1 MFENLQE
8 KLQRAFKTLRGQA
21 TLTEENID
29 EALREIR
36 LALLEA
42 DVNFKVVKQ
51 LIDQIRVKAVGQ
63 DVLTALSPGE
73 QVIKIVRDELVE
85 ILGRDTARM
94 KFASQPPTVILMA
107 GLQGSGKTTT
117 SGKLANWLK
126 NGGHRPLLVSVDVY
140 RPAAREQLKVVAQA
154 VKANIYEGEVGEATP
169 GPRDPRAKEARREAI
184 NTGSDVLIVD
194 TAGRLHIDDQLM
206 DEMQLL
212 KRLLNPQ
219 EILFV
224 ADAMTGQDAVNSADE
239 FHKKL
244 SLTGVVLTKM
254 DGDARGGAALSIR
267 QVTGQPI
274 KFIGVGEKYDA
285 LEPFHPDR
293 IVSRI
298 LGMGDIL
305 SLIERAE
312 SQIDK
317 KKAQEMATK
326 ALTGDGF
333 SLEDFRDQLRQ
344 VKKMGSMK
352 SLLGM
357 LPSIGPFS
365 GLQKAADNV
374 DEGQI
379 NRVEAIIN
387 SMTTHERNHHE
398 VINGSR
404 RKRIARGSGTTVQ
417 EVNNLLRQY
426 AQMKKMFKQMGKTVA
441 PRTGLFHQLQ
451 GQPAHGVAGIDFH
464 HRLEPA
470 IALGCAI
477 DEGVDANRPDIAGAL
492 QFRFEQRKDVAI
504 EALEAAR
511 NVRRFAEQRG
521 YVRRY
526 AAAVVGR
533 RPVGPELSLA
543 VIDQAG
549 VAAELQVARP
559 HLQLDGEIQRAL
571 QPGFDDHLSA
581 ILQGTGQ
588 PLLLC
593 RQHL

>member
-8 KLQRAFKTLRGQA
+8 ILQRAFKTLRGQA
-21 TLTEENID
+21 KLTEENID

-51 LIDQIRVKAVGQ
+51 LIDQIRAKAVGQ
-63 DVLTALSPGE
+63 EVMTALSPGE

-85 ILGRDTARM
+85 ILGKDTARV
-94 KFASQPPTVILMA
+94 KFASQPPTVVLMA

-117 SGKLANWLK
+117 SGKLAHWLK
-126 NGGHRPLLVSVDVY
+126 QGGHRPLLVSVDVY
-140 RPAAREQLKVVAQA
+140 RPAAREQLKIVAQA
-154 VKANIYEGEVGEATP
+154 VKAQIYEGHVAPDALVRGAIEEARADESVRPMGTADVE
-169 GPRDPRAKEARREAI
+169 RLAKEARREAVVS
-184 NTGSDVLIVD
+184 GCDVLIVD
-194 TAGRLHIDDQLM
+194 TAGRLHIDEQLM
-206 DEMQLL
+206 DEMQSL
-212 KRLLNPQ
+212 KKLLNPS

-312 SQIDK
+312 QQIDK
-317 KKAQEMATK
+317 KKAAEMASK
-326 ALTGDGF
+326 VLTGDGF
-333 SLEDFRDQLRQ
+333 SLEDFRDQLRH
-344 VKKMGSMK
+344 VKKMGSIK
-352 SLLGM
+352 SLMGM
-357 LPSIGPFS
+357 MPSIGPFS

-387 SMTTHERNHHE
+387 SMTAYERNHHE

-404 RKRIARGSGTTVQ
+404 RKRIARGSGTSVQ

-426 AQMKKMFKQMGKTVA
+426 AQMKKMFKQMGKA
-441 PRTGLFHQLQ
+441 SFARRL
-451 GQPAHGVAGIDFH
+451 AGMK
-464 HRLEPA
+464 L
-470 IALGCAI
+470 
-477 DEGVDANRPDIAGAL
+477 
-492 QFRFEQRKDVAI
+492 
-504 EALEAAR
+504 
-511 NVRRFAEQRG
+511 
-521 YVRRY
+521 
-526 AAAVVGR
+526 
-533 RPVGPELSLA
+533 
-543 VIDQAG
+543 
-549 VAAELQVARP
+549 
-559 HLQLDGEIQRAL
+559 
-571 QPGFDDHLSA
+571 PGM
-581 ILQGTGQ
+581 
-588 PLLLC
+588 
-593 RQHL
+593 

>member
-1 MFENLQE
+1 MFENLSE

-21 TLTEENID
+21 VLNEENMQ

-51 LIDQIRVKAVGQ
+51 LIDHIQEKAVGQ
-63 DVLTALSPGE
+63 KVATAFSPGE
-73 QVIKIVRDELVE
+73 QVIKILRDELIE
-85 ILGRDTARM
+85 TLGRDTARL
-94 KFASQPPTVILMA
+94 KFASQPPTVVLMA

-126 NGGHRPLLVSVDVY
+126 TGGHRPLLVSVDVY
-140 RPAAREQLKVVAQA
+140 RPAAREQLKVVAA
-154 VKANIYEGEVGEATP
+154 AIKANLYEGEVGEAGVEANTATVE
-169 GPRDPRAKEARREAI
+169 RLAKEARREAI
-184 NTGSDVLIVD
+184 NTGCDVLIVD

-206 DEMQLL
+206 EEMQSL

-312 SQIDK
+312 QQIDK
-317 KKAQEMATK
+317 KKAEEMATK

-352 SLLGM
+352 SLIGM

-374 DEGQI
+374 DEKQI
-379 NRVEAIIN
+379 NRVEAIIS
-387 SMTTHERNHHE
+387 SMTMHERNHHE

-404 RKRIARGSGTTVQ
+404 RKRIARGSGTSIQ

-426 AQMKKMFKQMGKTVA
+426 AQMKKMFKQMGKPSFA
-441 PRTGLFHQLQ
+441 RRM
-451 GQPAHGVAGIDFH
+451 AGMK
-464 HRLEPA
+464 L
-470 IALGCAI
+470 
-477 DEGVDANRPDIAGAL
+477 
-492 QFRFEQRKDVAI
+492 
-504 EALEAAR
+504 
-511 NVRRFAEQRG
+511 
-521 YVRRY
+521 
-526 AAAVVGR
+526 
-533 RPVGPELSLA
+533 
-543 VIDQAG
+543 
-549 VAAELQVARP
+549 
-559 HLQLDGEIQRAL
+559 
-571 QPGFDDHLSA
+571 PGM
-581 ILQGTGQ
+581 
-588 PLLLC
+588 
-593 RQHL
+593 

>member
-8 KLQRAFKTLRGQA
+8 KLQRAFKSLRGQA
-21 TLTEENID
+21 KLTEENID

-51 LIDQIRVKAVGQ
+51 LIDQIRAKAVGQ
-63 DVLTALSPGE
+63 EVMTALSPGE
-73 QVIKIVRDELVE
+73 QVIKIVRDELVDV
-85 ILGRDTARM
+85 LGKDTARL

-117 SGKLANWLK
+117 SGKLAHWLK
-126 NGGHRPLLVSVDVY
+126 QGGHRPLLVSVDVY
-140 RPAAREQLKVVAQA
+140 RPAAREQLKVVAQS
-154 VKANIYEGEVGEATP
+154 VKANIYEGQVTEANTATVE
-169 GPRDPRAKEARREAI
+169 RLVKEARREAVV
-184 NTGSDVLIVD
+184 TGCDALIVD

-206 DEMQLL
+206 DEMQSLKKLL
-212 KRLLNPQ
+212 APS

-244 SLTGVVLTKM
+244 TLTGVVLTKM

-312 SQIDK
+312 QQIDK
-317 KKAQEMATK
+317 KKAAEMATR

-333 SLEDFRDQLRQ
+333 SLEDFRDQLRH
-344 VKKMGSMK
+344 VKKMGSIK
-352 SLLGM
+352 SLMGM
-357 LPSIGPFS
+357 MPSIGPFS
-365 GLQKAADNV
+365 GLQKAADKV
-374 DEGQI
+374 DEKQI

-387 SMTTHERNHHE
+387 SMTAYERNHHE
-398 VINGSR
+398 SINGSR
-404 RKRIARGSGTTVQ
+404 RKRIARGSGTTIQ

-426 AQMKKMFKQMGKTVA
+426 AQMKKMFKQMGKPSFA
-441 PRTGLFHQLQ
+441 RRM
-451 GQPAHGVAGIDFH
+451 AGMK
-464 HRLEPA
+464 L
-470 IALGCAI
+470 
-477 DEGVDANRPDIAGAL
+477 
-492 QFRFEQRKDVAI
+492 
-504 EALEAAR
+504 
-511 NVRRFAEQRG
+511 
-521 YVRRY
+521 
-526 AAAVVGR
+526 
-533 RPVGPELSLA
+533 
-543 VIDQAG
+543 
-549 VAAELQVARP
+549 
-559 HLQLDGEIQRAL
+559 
-571 QPGFDDHLSA
+571 PGM
-581 ILQGTGQ
+581 
-588 PLLLC
+588 
-593 RQHL
+593 